1 MCNVLFSHLQQLIF
15 YGYGAKYCRNL
26 LMSEYRSGFI
36 NEITEN
42 IEYNQTYFSFLKKG
56 DIDEVIRLASSQPK
70 LKKLIKR
77 SMALIQKFI
86 R

>member
-1 MCNVLFSHLQQLIF
+1 
-15 YGYGAKYCRNL
+15 
-26 LMSEYRSGFI
+26 MSEYKCGFI

-70 LKKLIKR
+70 LKKLIK
-77 SMALIQKFI
+77 SSVTLIQKFV